1 MNLQY
6 PVFLRCKN
14 SILFMVLRL
23 FRGFPQDDLIAFI
36 LQSDDRAWHLE
47 SARFS
52 GCKRRLG
59 DPDQT
64 LVTLLSKLSN
74 DLQELLKRQF
84 HMFC

>member
-6 PVFLRCKN
+6 PVFLRC
-14 SILFMVLRL
+14 LFNLIH
-23 FRGFPQDDLIAFI
+23 GSSAISGPSQDDLIAFI